1 MKKGVLLLV
10 VIVAAISS
18 NAQNIAGDWNGLFNS
33 GNMKE
38 MIVFHISRDSDLIEV
53 TLDNPDRKAYG
64 LPAQAV
70 SFVNNKLSLSVQS
83 YGMTFSGLANN
94 SFDTIRGILENEK
107 EKSILVLTR
116 TREAKCMTGRPQDP
130 TDFPY
135 LREEVSFRNSKANIV
150 LSGTLTLPKDK
161 KAGKIVILI
170 SGSGPQNRDEEV
182 FNQRPFLVWSDW
194 LTKQG
199 IGVLRYDDRGVGK
212 STGQFSEA
220 TSLDFADD
228 VESAIDYL
236 RSREDLK
243 NISIGL
249 IGHSEGGMI
258 APIVASR
265 NSNVDFIVM
274 LAGPGIPIDQLLVRQ
289 VEDIMI
295 LESVPENIIH
305 LTVGTFKKSLSYLK
319 DNSFQNKEQV
329 AEGLRE
335 ILKAEYAKYPEG
347 TEEKSKPEIKIEM
360 EVKQLANNWFR
371 YFVSY
376 IPSEYLKSVSCPV
389 LALNGTLDCQVN
401 YKSNLAAI
409 QEALEN
415 ADNKSVVIEPME
427 GLNHILQ
434 RAETGAVSEYG
445 KIDETINPAALLKVS
460 SWIINLN

>member
-10 VIVAAISS
+10 VMFATISS
-18 NAQNIAGDWNGLFNS
+18 NAQNITGDWNGLINTGS
-33 GNMKE
+33 LQE
-38 MIVFHISRDSDLIEV
+38 RIVFHISRNSDSIEV
-53 TLDNPDRKAYG
+53 TLDDPDHKSFG
-64 LPAQAV
+64 LTAQSV
-70 SFVNNKLSLSVQS
+70 SFVNNMLSLSVQS
-83 YGMTFSGLANN
+83 YGMTFCGTANS
-94 SFDTIRGILENEK
+94 SFDTITGILEYEK

-116 TREAKCMTGRPQDP
+116 KKEAKCMAGRPQDP

-135 LREEVSFRNSKANIV
+135 LREEVTFSNSKANIV
-150 LSGTLTLPKDK
+150 LSGTLTLPTHK
-161 KAGKIVILI
+161 KPGKIVILI

-182 FNQRPFLVWSDW
+182 FNQRSFLVWSDW

-228 VESAIDYL
+228 VESAIDFL
-236 RSREDLK
+236 KSREDLK
-243 NISIGL
+243 NVSIGL

-265 NSNVDFIVM
+265 NDNVDFIVM
-274 LAGPGIPIDQLLVRQ
+274 LAGPGIPIDQLLIRQ

-295 LESVPENIIH
+295 LERVPENIIH
-305 LTVGTFKKSLSYLK
+305 LTVETFKKSLSYLK

-335 ILKAEYAKYPEG
+335 ILKAEYDKYPEG
-347 TEEKSKPEIKIEM
+347 TEEKSKPEIKIDT
-360 EVKQLANNWFR
+360 EVKQLTNNWFR

-376 IPSEYLKSVSCPV
+376 IPSKFLESVTCPV
-389 LALNGTLDCQVN
+389 LAMNGTLDCQVN
-401 YKSNLAAI
+401 YKSNLVAI

-415 ADNKSVVIEPME
+415 ADNKNVVIEPME